1 MYYCAV
7 NRRSIYCRQKR
18 ERSST
23 QQAWLN
29 RAEEI
34 IKSEIG
40 APEYN
45 KRLERQN
52 ALFQVASV
60 VLNVAV
66 WYIKT
71 LSQQRARCNLHV
83 PVVATCI
90 QKRQQSN

>member
-1 MYYCAV
+1 MYMYMYYCAV

-60 VLNVAV
+60 CSMLLYGTFKPFAN
-66 WYIKT
+66 
-71 LSQQRARCNLHV
+71 
-83 PVVATCI
+83 
-90 QKRQQSN
+90 KRLDEICM